1 MFSLST
7 GFEYFSRV
15 LKTADV
21 IVLLAVHFIHCHPR
35 FDWDDFCLSPGPPM
49 PCISPAIG
57 YIFAPNILAN
67 IFRVGD
73 CLVIVYGVAW
83 LTPSGYPGSCP
94 REPQD
99 SVQMCG
105 DSDTGGG
112 SGHWRLWDTR
122 PGHPLPSPIMGQCGN
137 IQNSFHPHLNS
148 NLSQLRAVNK
158 HHLNWIRVR
167 HKDLL

>member
-1 MFSLST
+1 
-7 GFEYFSRV
+7 
-15 LKTADV
+15 
-21 IVLLAVHFIHCHPR
+21 
-35 FDWDDFCLSPGPPM
+35 M

-122 PGHPLPSPIMGQCGN
+122 PGHPLPSPHHGSVWEHSKFLPSSPQLQPLTVTRSKQTSPQLNKSPTQGFVVTIVMN
-137 IQNSFHPHLNS
+137 KSFNSGCIIRLVVCVSSSNPLEHEVLNS
-148 NLSQLRAVNK
+148 RT
-158 HHLNWIRVR
+158 
-167 HKDLL
+167 